1 MITLTCGN
9 LLEAETEALVNTV
22 NTVGVMGK
30 GIALQFKRAF
40 PENYKAYRRACEDEQ
55 VRLGEMFVF
64 ETGRLA
70 PPRFIFNFPTKG
82 HWRSRSKLDD
92 IETGLDDLARV
103 IRERGI
109 RSIAVPP
116 LGCGHGGLD
125 WKDVRPRIETAL
137 ADLDEVDVRLY
148 EPAGGAGRS
157 THKALDEGVWTQI
170 SQGLAHED

>member
-1 MITLTCGN
+1 
-9 LLEAETEALVNTV
+9 
-22 NTVGVMGK
+22 
-30 GIALQFKRAF
+30 
-40 PENYKAYRRACEDEQ
+40 
-55 VRLGEMFVF
+55 
-64 ETGRLA
+64 
-70 PPRFIFNFPTKG
+70 
-82 HWRSRSKLDD
+82 
-92 IETGLDDLARV
+92 V

-148 EPAGGAGRS
+148 EPAGGAARS